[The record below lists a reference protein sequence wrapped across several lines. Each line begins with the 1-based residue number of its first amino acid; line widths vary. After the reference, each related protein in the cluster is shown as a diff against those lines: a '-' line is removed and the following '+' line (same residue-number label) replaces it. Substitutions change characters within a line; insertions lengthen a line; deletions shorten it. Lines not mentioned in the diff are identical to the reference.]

1 MGKIYKTLI
10 FDGQISLSVL
20 DTTDVVNEAIRLHKL
35 TPVCAAAL
43 GRTLT
48 VTAFMASQL
57 KGEDERLSVTING
70 NGAGGKIIAA
80 ADSKLNV
87 RGAIDNPTI
96 DLPLKANGKLD
107 VGGVV
112 GNSGYITV
120 VKNLGLKEPYVGR
133 SELVSGEIG
142 EDFAA
147 YYAYSEQQPTA
158 IAVGVLIKNEK
169 CIGAGGVIIQPLPDC
184 TEENLVKAENLVNE
198 FSNVSKQI
206 SETGVEGIIEKYF
219 KGYDFNAF
227 DVRYKCNCSDEYVRK
242 VLITLGEKE
251 LYDAIEKDGKIEVC
265 CQFCDK
271 KYVYYKKDVDE
282 FLGKQHDGQHNRV

>member
-158 IAVGVLIKNEK
+158 IAVGVLIKNER

-184 TEENLVKAENLVNE
+184 TEENLVKAENLVNK
-198 FSNVSKQI
+198 FSDISKQI

-282 FLGKQHDGQHNRV
+282 FLGKQNDG

>member
-158 IAVGVLIKNEK
+158 IAVGVLIKNER

-184 TEENLVKAENLVNE
+184 TEENLVKAENLVNK
-198 FSNVSKQI
+198 FSDVSKQI

-282 FLGKQHDGQHNRV
+282 FLGKQNDG

>member
-80 ADSKLNV
+80 ADSELNV
-87 RGAIDNPTI
+87 RGAIDNPTV

-158 IAVGVLIKNEK
+158 IAVGVLIKNER

-184 TEENLVKAENLVNE
+184 TEENLVKAENLVNK
-198 FSNVSKQI
+198 FSDVSKQI

-282 FLGKQHDGQHNRV
+282 FLGKQNDG

>member
-87 RGAIDNPTI
+87 RGAIDNPTV

-158 IAVGVLIKNEK
+158 IAVGVLIKNER
-169 CIGAGGVIIQPLPDC
+169 CIGAGGVIMQPLPDC
-184 TEENLVKAENLVNE
+184 TEENLVKAENLVNK
-198 FSNVSKQI
+198 FSDVSKQI

-282 FLGKQHDGQHNRV
+282 FLGKQNDG

>member
-80 ADSKLNV
+80 ADSELNV

-184 TEENLVKAENLVNE
+184 TEENLVKAENLVNK
-198 FSNVSKQI
+198 FSDVSKQI
-206 SETGVEGIIEKYF
+206 SETGVEGIMKKYF

-227 DVRYKCNCSDEYVRK
+227 DVRYKCDCSDEYVRK

-282 FLGKQHDGQHNRV
+282 FLGKQNDG

>member
-87 RGAIDNPTI
+87 RGAIDNPTA

-158 IAVGVLIKNEK
+158 IAVGALIKNEK

-184 TEENLVKAENLVNE
+184 TEENLVKAENLVNK
-198 FSNVSKQI
+198 FSDVSKQI

-282 FLGKQHDGQHNRV
+282 FLGKQNDG

>member
-80 ADSKLNV
+80 ADSELNV
-87 RGAIDNPTI
+87 RGAIDNPTV

-184 TEENLVKAENLVNE
+184 TEENLVKAENLVNK
-198 FSNVSKQI
+198 FSDVSKQI

-219 KGYDFNAF
+219 KGYDFNVF

-282 FLGKQHDGQHNRV
+282 FLGKQNDG

>member
-70 NGAGGKIIAA
+70 NGVGGKIIAA

-87 RGAIDNPTI
+87 RGALDNPTV

-133 SELVSGEIG
+133 SELISGEIG

-184 TEENLVKAENLVNE
+184 TEENLVKAENLVNK
-198 FSNVSKQI
+198 FSDISKQI

-219 KGYDFNAF
+219 KDYDFNAF

-282 FLGKQHDGQHNRV
+282 FLGKQNDG

>member
-1 MGKIYKTLI
+1 MGKFYKTLI

-87 RGAIDNPTI
+87 RGAIDNPTV

-184 TEENLVKAENLVNE
+184 TEENLVKAENLVNK
-198 FSNVSKQI
+198 FSDVSKQI

-282 FLGKQHDGQHNRV
+282 FLGKQNDG

>member
-80 ADSKLNV
+80 ADSNLNV

-158 IAVGVLIKNEK
+158 IAVGVLIKNER

-184 TEENLVKAENLVNE
+184 TEENLVKAENLVNK
-198 FSNVSKQI
+198 FSDVSKQI

-282 FLGKQHDGQHNRV
+282 FLGKQHDG

>member
-87 RGAIDNPTI
+87 RGAIDNPTV

-184 TEENLVKAENLVNE
+184 TEENLVKAENLVNK
-198 FSNVSKQI
+198 FSDVSKQI
-206 SETGVEGIIEKYF
+206 SETGAEGIIEKYF

-282 FLGKQHDGQHNRV
+282 FLGKQNDG

>member
-158 IAVGVLIKNEK
+158 IAVGVLIKNER

-184 TEENLVKAENLVNE
+184 TEENLVKAENLVNK
-198 FSNVSKQI
+198 FSDVSKQI

-242 VLITLGEKE
+242 VIITLGEKE

-282 FLGKQHDGQHNRV
+282 FLGKQHDG

>member
-87 RGAIDNPTI
+87 RGAIDNPTV

-107 VGGVV
+107 AGGVV

-120 VKNLGLKEPYVGR
+120 VKNLGLKEPYIGR

-184 TEENLVKAENLVNE
+184 TEENLVKAENLVNK
-198 FSNVSKQI
+198 FSDVSKQI

-219 KGYDFNAF
+219 KGYDFIAF

-282 FLGKQHDGQHNRV
+282 FLGKQNDG

>member
-184 TEENLVKAENLVNE
+184 TEENLVKAENLVNK
-198 FSNVSKQI
+198 FSDVSKQI
-206 SETGVEGIIEKYF
+206 SETGVEGIIKKHF

-282 FLGKQHDGQHNRV
+282 FLGKQHDG

>member
-107 VGGVV
+107 IGGVV

-184 TEENLVKAENLVNE
+184 TEENLVKAENLVNK
-198 FSNVSKQI
+198 FSDVSKQI

-282 FLGKQHDGQHNRV
+282 FLGKQNDG

>member
-80 ADSKLNV
+80 ADSELNI
-87 RGAIDNPTI
+87 RGAIDNPTV

-158 IAVGVLIKNEK
+158 IAVGVLIKNER
-169 CIGAGGVIIQPLPDC
+169 CIGAGGVIMQPLPDC
-184 TEENLVKAENLVNE
+184 TEENLVKAENLVNK
-198 FSNVSKQI
+198 FSDVSKQI

-219 KGYDFNAF
+219 KDYDFNAF

-251 LYDAIEKDGKIEVC
+251 LYDAIEKDEKIEVC

-282 FLGKQHDGQHNRV
+282 FLGKQNDG

>member
-142 EDFAA
+142 DDFAA

-158 IAVGVLIKNEK
+158 IAVGVLIKNER

-184 TEENLVKAENLVNE
+184 TEENLVKAENLVNK
-198 FSNVSKQI
+198 FSDVSKQI

-219 KGYDFNAF
+219 KGYYFNAF

-282 FLGKQHDGQHNRV
+282 FLGKQHDG

>member
-87 RGAIDNPTI
+87 RGAIDNPTV

-184 TEENLVKAENLVNE
+184 TEENLVKAENLVNK
-198 FSNVSKQI
+198 FSDVSKQI

-219 KGYDFNAF
+219 KDYDFNAF

-251 LYDAIEKDGKIEVC
+251 LYDAIEKDEKIEVC

-282 FLGKQHDGQHNRV
+282 FLGKQNDG

>member
-80 ADSKLNV
+80 ADSELNV

-184 TEENLVKAENLVNE
+184 TEENLVKAENLVNK
-198 FSNVSKQI
+198 FSDVSKQI

-282 FLGKQHDGQHNRV
+282 FLGKQNDG

>member
-80 ADSKLNV
+80 ADSELNV

-158 IAVGVLIKNEK
+158 IVVGVLIKNEK

-184 TEENLVKAENLVNE
+184 TEENLVKAENLVNK
-198 FSNVSKQI
+198 FSDVSKQI

-219 KGYDFNAF
+219 KDYDFNAF

-282 FLGKQHDGQHNRV
+282 FLGKQNDG

>member
-20 DTTDVVNEAIRLHKL
+20 GTTDVVNEAIRLHKL
-35 TPVCAAAL
+35 TSVCAAAL

-57 KGEDERLSVTING
+57 KGEDERLSVTISG

-158 IAVGVLIKNEK
+158 IAVGVLIKNER

-184 TEENLVKAENLVNE
+184 TEENLVKAENLVNK
-198 FSNVSKQI
+198 FSDVSKQI

-282 FLGKQHDGQHNRV
+282 FLGKQNDG

>member
-87 RGAIDNPTI
+87 RGAIDNPTV

-198 FSNVSKQI
+198 FSDVSKQI

-271 KYVYYKKDVDE
+271 KYVYYKKVVDE
-282 FLGKQHDGQHNRV
+282 FLGKQNDG

>member
-80 ADSKLNV
+80 ADSELNI
-87 RGAIDNPTI
+87 RGAIDNPTV

-158 IAVGVLIKNEK
+158 IAVGVLIKNER
-169 CIGAGGVIIQPLPDC
+169 CIGAGGVIMQPLPDC
-184 TEENLVKAENLVNE
+184 TEENLVKAENLVNK
-198 FSNVSKQI
+198 FSDVSKQI

-219 KGYDFNAF
+219 KDYDFNAF

-282 FLGKQHDGQHNRV
+282 FLGKQNDG

>member
-282 FLGKQHDGQHNRV
+282 FLGKQHDG

>member
-184 TEENLVKAENLVNE
+184 TEENLVKAENLANK
-198 FSNVSKQI
+198 FSDVSKQI

-282 FLGKQHDGQHNRV
+282 FLGKQNDG

>member
-87 RGAIDNPTI
+87 RGAIDNPTV

-158 IAVGVLIKNEK
+158 IDVGVLIKNER

-184 TEENLVKAENLVNE
+184 TEENLVKAEKLVNK
-198 FSNVSKQI
+198 FSDVSKQI

-282 FLGKQHDGQHNRV
+282 FLGKQNDG

>member
-96 DLPLKANGKLD
+96 DLPLKASGKLD

-184 TEENLVKAENLVNE
+184 TEENLVKAENLVNK
-198 FSNVSKQI
+198 FSDVSKQI
-206 SETGVEGIIEKYF
+206 SETGAEGIIKKYF
-219 KGYDFNAF
+219 KSYDFNAF

-282 FLGKQHDGQHNRV
+282 FLGKQNDG

>member
-57 KGEDERLSVTING
+57 KGEDERLSVTISG

-184 TEENLVKAENLVNE
+184 TEENLVKAENLVNK
-198 FSNVSKQI
+198 FSDVSKQI

-282 FLGKQHDGQHNRV
+282 FLGKQNDG

>member
-87 RGAIDNPTI
+87 RGAIDNPTV

-158 IAVGVLIKNEK
+158 IAVGVLIKNER

-184 TEENLVKAENLVNE
+184 TEENLVKAENLVNK
-198 FSNVSKQI
+198 FSDVSKQI
-206 SETGVEGIIEKYF
+206 GETGVEDIIEKYF

-282 FLGKQHDGQHNRV
+282 FLGKQNDG

>member
-35 TPVCAAAL
+35 TPVTAAAL

-57 KGEDERLSVTING
+57 KGEDERLSVTISG

-80 ADSKLNV
+80 ADSELNV
-87 RGAIDNPTI
+87 RGAIDTPSA

-184 TEENLVKAENLVNE
+184 TEENLVKAEELVNN
-198 FSNVSKQI
+198 FADVSKQI
-206 SETGVEGIIEKYF
+206 SEEGAGGIIEKYF
-219 KGYDFNAF
+219 KDYDFNAS
-227 DVRYKCNCSDEYVRK
+227 DVRYKCNCSDEYVQK

-271 KYVYYKKDVDE
+271 KYVYYKKDVDK
-282 FLGKQHDGQHNRV
+282 FFGK

>member
-158 IAVGVLIKNEK
+158 IAVGVLIKNER

-184 TEENLVKAENLVNE
+184 TEENLVKAENLVNK
-198 FSNVSKQI
+198 FSDVSKQI

-219 KGYDFNAF
+219 KDYDFNAF

-282 FLGKQHDGQHNRV
+282 FLGKQNDG

>member
-158 IAVGVLIKNEK
+158 IAVGVLIKNER

-184 TEENLVKAENLVNE
+184 TEENLVKAENLVNK
-198 FSNVSKQI
+198 FSDVSKQI
-206 SETGVEGIIEKYF
+206 SETDVEGIIEKYF

-227 DVRYKCNCSDEYVRK
+227 DVRYKCNCNDEYVRK

-282 FLGKQHDGQHNRV
+282 FLGKQNDG

>member
-184 TEENLVKAENLVNE
+184 TEENLVKAENLVNK
-198 FSNVSKQI
+198 FSDVSKQI

-227 DVRYKCNCSDEYVRK
+227 DVRYKCNCNDEYVRK

-282 FLGKQHDGQHNRV
+282 FLGKQNDG

>member
-158 IAVGVLIKNEK
+158 IAVGVLIKNER
-169 CIGAGGVIIQPLPDC
+169 CIGAGGVIMQPLPDC
-184 TEENLVKAENLVNE
+184 TEENLVKAENLVNK
-198 FSNVSKQI
+198 FSDVSKQI

-219 KGYDFNAF
+219 KDYDFNAF

-282 FLGKQHDGQHNRV
+282 FLGKQNDG

>member
-10 FDGQISLSVL
+10 FDGQISLSVS

-35 TPVCAAAL
+35 TPVTAAAL

-57 KGEDERLSVTING
+57 KGEDERLSVTISG

-87 RGAIDNPTI
+87 RGAIDNPSV

-133 SELVSGEIG
+133 SELISGEIG

-184 TEENLVKAENLVNE
+184 TEENLVKAENLVNN
-198 FSNVSKQI
+198 FADVSKQI
-206 SETGVEGIIEKYF
+206 SEAGAEGIIEKYF

-227 DVRYKCNCSDEYVRK
+227 DVRYKCNCSDEYVQK

-271 KYVYYKKDVDE
+271 KYVYYKKDVNK
-282 FLGKQHDGQHNRV
+282 FLGK

>member
-184 TEENLVKAENLVNE
+184 TEENLVKAENLVNK
-198 FSNVSKQI
+198 FSDVSKQI

-242 VLITLGEKE
+242 MLITLGEKE
-251 LYDAIEKDGKIEVC
+251 LYDAIGKDGKIEVC

-282 FLGKQHDGQHNRV
+282 FLGKQHDG

>member
-87 RGAIDNPTI
+87 RGAIDNPTV

-184 TEENLVKAENLVNE
+184 TEENLVKAENLVNK
-198 FSNVSKQI
+198 FSDVSKQI

-271 KYVYYKKDVDE
+271 KYAYYKKDVDE
-282 FLGKQHDGQHNRV
+282 FLGKQNDG

>member
-1 MGKIYKTLI
+1 M
-10 FDGQISLSVL
+10 
-20 DTTDVVNEAIRLHKL
+20 
-35 TPVCAAAL
+35 
-43 GRTLT
+43 
-48 VTAFMASQL
+48 
-57 KGEDERLSVTING
+57 
-70 NGAGGKIIAA
+70 
-80 ADSKLNV
+80 NV

-158 IAVGVLIKNEK
+158 IVVGVLIKNEK

-184 TEENLVKAENLVNE
+184 TEENLVKAENLVNK
-198 FSNVSKQI
+198 FSDVSKQI
-206 SETGVEGIIEKYF
+206 SEMGVEGIIEKYF

-227 DVRYKCNCSDEYVRK
+227 DVRYKCNCNDEYVRK

-282 FLGKQHDGQHNRV
+282 FLGKQNDG

>member
-80 ADSKLNV
+80 ADSNLNV

-184 TEENLVKAENLVNE
+184 TEENLVKAENLVNK
-198 FSNVSKQI
+198 FSDVSKQI

-282 FLGKQHDGQHNRV
+282 FLGKQHDG